1 MAESDPEVKCE
12 NEEEISR
19 ALQDIRVYVRDL
31 TDVTQVRRYKDL
43 IKECE
48 EDLNLKWDLN
58 FFTYPPRKESSTFG
72 RVHGGLYGGFCL

>member
-48 EDLNLKWDLN
+48 EDLNLK
-58 FFTYPPRKESSTFG
+58 
-72 RVHGGLYGGFCL
+72 